1 MVRTAMTSYY
11 FRQSHMSDP
20 LHVDIVVLG
29 GARGKGISISLCIKI
44 PLPHRR
50 FNPKYHYIFFGSV
63 TIMIKYTLETG
74 YNVQFVPDFMCEL
87 T

>member
-44 PLPHRR
+44 DTLAASSIQ
-50 FNPKYHYIFFGSV
+50 PKISLYLFRISYHNDQI
-63 TIMIKYTLETG
+63 YTG
-74 YNVQFVPDFMCEL
+74 NRI
-87 T
+87 

>member
-29 GARGKGISISLCIKI
+29 GARGKAQGYLDFSVYQDTLAASSIQPKISLYLFRIS
-44 PLPHRR
+44 
-50 FNPKYHYIFFGSV
+50 YHNDQI
-63 TIMIKYTLETG
+63 YTG
-74 YNVQFVPDFMCEL
+74 NRI
-87 T
+87 